1 MAPKPQKQIVNR
13 DRLHVQDDSPELFG
27 EEFET
32 PAEVE
37 AEDYAAVRVHVTN
50 AVETTTG
57 ATQFGVYETIVIP
70 PATVQQILPRD
81 DLRQYAY
88 ITAVD
93 AALVIGTTLEQVQ
106 GSNNLTALTP
116 FPSGAY
122 VVSGATTPPI
132 RHNDPVYAVNT
143 SATVNCRVVVM
154 IER

>member
-1 MAPKPQKQIVNR
+1 MSTIQNR
-13 DRLHVQDDSPELFG
+13 DVLHVQDDSPEG
-27 EEFET
+27 WSEQFET
-32 PAEVE
+32 PAQVA

-50 AVETTTG
+50 PVETTTG

-70 PATVQQILPRD
+70 PATVQQVLPRD
-81 DLRQYAY
+81 DLRQYGY

-106 GSNNLTALTP
+106 GSNNLVASTP

-122 VVSGATTPPI
+122 LPLGATTPPI

-143 SATVNCRVVVM
+143 SATLNCRVVVL
-154 IER
+154 IERGAVR